1 MKGSKKNNW
10 KRILLIVVL
19 LAICLYSAVRL
30 AHYVISSIAVK
41 QTNEELQE
49 IWRETE
55 ETPVVDTP
63 AEETIPA
70 PTETPEPQLLA
81 EYQYI
86 GDTILPEAQKLLAKN
101 PDTVAWLHIPGGIVD
116 LPVVYRDNSY
126 YMDHNFYGKKSNS
139 GTLFLDEKHP
149 LFSDS
154 QYLVIHGHNWFDG
167 SMFGTL
173 SHYRRDGYMEEH
185 PAVYLSTLYRQEEYE
200 VIGVL
205 YVPIDPQK
213 DGYVPYIGMRKF
225 QSLEQ
230 FYGFAA
236 IIQENALH
244 WKEGAEMLPSDAF
257 LALSTCYKE
266 YRIVVMCKRTH
277 PQ

>member
-1 MKGSKKNNW
+1 MKGSKKHNW

-30 AHYVISSIAVK
+30 AHYVISSIAAK

-70 PTETPEPQLLA
+70 PAETPEPQLLA

-86 GDTILPEAQKLLAKN
+86 GDTVLPEAQKLLEKN

-126 YMDHNFYGKKSNS
+126 YLNHNFYGKKSNS

-149 LFSDS
+149 LLYDS

-185 PAVYLSTLYRQEEYE
+185 PTVYLSTLYRQEEYE

-205 YVPIDPQK
+205 YVPIDPQN

-230 FYGFAA
+230 FYDFAA

-244 WKEGAEMLPSDAF
+244 WKDGAEMLPSDAF
-257 LALSTCYKE
+257 LALSTCYEE
-266 YRIVVMCKRTH
+266 YRIVVMCRRTH